1 MFNKDVEHINENL
14 EKKLSSIYGLRSA
27 SRVNFEDNSSY
38 VSLLESLGNPHLKI
52 PKAIH
57 VAGTNGKGSTLAFLE
72 EMMRQ
77 SGKVCHKYTSPHLLK
92 FNERIV
98 ISGNEITDK
107 QLEQALDYVLDVNGK
122 RECSLFEIIT
132 ALAFYVFAEN
142 EADYCLLETGLG
154 GRLDCTNHIK
164 EAAATI
170 IGNIGLDH
178 TEFLGN
184 SVKEIAGEK
193 AAIMKNGSPCI
204 VSRQEDD
211 MKDIVEE
218 VISDMAAKMKVDTLF
233 FDKEW
238 FIEKDNKN
246 RIRFIYGDVKYNL
259 SPNIALV
266 GEHQIYNF
274 GSALVAFINVTG
286 IIPSAD
292 LLVNVL
298 NNTKWRGRMEKIN
311 YRDLPKGWELWFD
324 GGHNENCARAISRQI
339 DKWGGDTHLIIGM
352 MKHKDV
358 GDFIKII
365 SENASSIS
373 FVNISDDGESYD
385 ADELNDIAKGKG
397 RVYNNVDEA
406 ISNIK
411 SNNGKNG
418 RILVTGSFYLY
429 KKLMG

>member
-1 MFNKDVEHINENL
+1 MFDKDVEHVNESL
-14 EKKLSSIYGLRSA
+14 KKKLSSIYDLRST

-38 VSLLESLGNPHLKI
+38 VLLLENLGNPHLKI

-57 VAGTNGKGSTLAFLE
+57 IAGTNGKGSTLAFLE
-72 EMMRQ
+72 EIMRQ
-77 SGKVCHKYTSPHLLK
+77 NGKVCHKYTSPHLLR

-98 ISGNEITDK
+98 ISGNEITDEH
-107 QLEQALDYVLDVNGK
+107 LEQALDYVLDVNGK

-184 SVKEIAGEK
+184 SIKEIAGEK

-211 MKDIVEE
+211 MKDIVEK
-218 VISDMAAKMKVDTLF
+218 VISDMAAKRQVNTLF
-233 FDKEW
+233 FDEDW
-238 FIEKDNKN
+238 FIGRNDEDSIK
-246 RIRFIYGDVKYNL
+246 FIYGDIKYNL
-259 SPNIALV
+259 PPNIALT

-292 LLVNVL
+292 LLINVL
-298 NNTKWRGRMEKIN
+298 NNTKWSGRMERIN
-311 YRDLPKGWELWFD
+311 YQDLPEGWELWFD
-324 GGHNENCARAISRQI
+324 GGHNENCARAISKQI
-339 DKWGGDTHLIIGM
+339 DKWNGDTHLIIGM
-352 MKHKDV
+352 MKHKTA
-358 GDFIKII
+358 GDFIKIV
-365 SENASSIS
+365 SEKADSVS

-385 ADELNDIAKGKG
+385 ADELNYIAGNMGK
-397 RVYNNVDEA
+397 VYKNINEA
-406 ISNIK
+406 ISDIESK
-411 SNNGKNG
+411 NGKNG

-429 KKLMG
+429 SKIVL